1 MEILTA
7 IQTVVWGPV
16 TIILLFGTGLYY
28 TIRLKGI
35 QLHLGKSFK
44 YMLEQEEGH
53 GDVSAFGSLCTALA
67 ATIGTGSIVGVAT
80 ALKAGGPGAL
90 FWMWISAI
98 LGMAT
103 KYAECVL
110 AVKFR
115 IKDDKGQMAGGPMY
129 YIENG
134 LGKKFKWLAILF
146 AFFGTFTALLGCG
159 TFPQVNA
166 IAESVGSAFN
176 VPIPIVGAIVTILV
190 AVVVFGGIS
199 SISKVAEFIVPVMA
213 ILYIGGC
220 IVALILNA
228 SMIPVAFGKIFEAA
242 FTPYAMGGGVAG
254 TVIISVM
261 TAMRTGVAR
270 GVYTNEAGLGS
281 APIVVAA
288 AQTNSPVRQGLI
300 SMIGVFLTTL
310 IICTMTG
317 LVVIMSGLLD
327 TTDLDGGVLSNTAFQ
342 MALPGNIGVYIV
354 SIGLI
359 FFAFT
364 TIIGWCYYGER
375 CVVYLANSTKLV
387 LAFRV
392 VYVLCV
398 ASAPYLSL
406 QAIWTLADITNALMA
421 FPNLVGL
428 LLLSPIVIKET
439 NNFFCDL
446 KKQKEKENANM

>member
-44 YMLEQEEGH
+44 YTLEKEEGH

-134 LGKKFKWLAILF
+134 LGKKFKWLAVLF

-199 SISKVAEFIVPVMA
+199 SISKVAELIVPVMA

-220 IVALILNA
+220 VVALILNA

-242 FTPYAMGGGVAG
+242 FSPYAMGGGIAG

-300 SMIGVFLTTL
+300 SMIGVFLTTI

-375 CVVYLANSTKLV
+375 CVVYLANGTKLV
-387 LAFRV
+387 LVFRI

-439 NNFFCDL
+439 NDFFADL
-446 KKQKEKENANM
+446 KKQKERENANM

>member
-1 MEILTA
+1 MDILA
-7 IQTVVWGPV
+7 SIQTVVWGPV
-16 TIILLFGTGLYY
+16 TIVLLFATGLYY

-35 QLHLGKSFK
+35 QLQLGKSFK
-44 YMLEQEEGH
+44 YMLEKEEGS

-115 IKDDKGQMAGGPMY
+115 ITDDKGQMAGGPMY

-134 LGKKFKWLAILF
+134 LGKKFKWLAVLF

-166 IAESVGSAFN
+166 IAESVSSAFHIS
-176 VPIPIVGAIVTILV
+176 VPIVGAVITILV
-190 AVVVFGGIS
+190 AVVVFGGIT
-199 SISKVAEFIVPVMA
+199 SISKVAEFIVPIMA

-220 IVALILNA
+220 VIALILNA
-228 SMIPVAFGKIFEAA
+228 SLIPEAFSRIFHAA
-242 FTPYAMGGGVAG
+242 FQPYAMGGGIAG

-288 AQTNSPVRQGLI
+288 AQTNSPVRQGLV

-317 LVVIMSGLLD
+317 LVILTSGLLE
-327 TTDLDGGVLSNTAFQ
+327 TTNLDGSILTNTAFQ
-342 MALPGNIGVYIV
+342 NALPGNIGLYIV
-354 SIGLI
+354 SIGLV

-375 CVVYLANSTKLV
+375 CVVYLANGTKLV
-387 LAFRV
+387 KPFRV
-392 VYVLCV
+392 LYIICI
-398 ASAPYLSL
+398 AAAPYLSL

-421 FPNLVGL
+421 FPNLIGL
-428 LLLSPIVIKET
+428 LLLSPVVIKET
-439 NNFFCDL
+439 NAFFADL
-446 KKQKEKENANM
+446 KQKENA

>member
-44 YMLEQEEGH
+44 YMLEKEEGH

-387 LAFRV
+387 LAFRI

-439 NNFFCDL
+439 NDFFADL

>member
-1 MEILTA
+1 MDILA
-7 IQTVVWGPV
+7 SIQTVVWGPV
-16 TIILLFGTGLYY
+16 TIVLLFATGLYY

-35 QLHLGKSFK
+35 QLQLGKSFK
-44 YMLEQEEGH
+44 YMLEKEEGS

-115 IKDDKGQMAGGPMY
+115 ITDDKGQMAGGPMY

-166 IAESVGSAFN
+166 IAESVGTAFN

-190 AVVVFGGIS
+190 AVVIFGGIN
-199 SISKVAEFIVPVMA
+199 SISKVAELIVPVMA

-228 SMIPVAFGKIFEAA
+228 SLIPAAFSKIFEAA

-300 SMIGVFLTTL
+300 SMIGVFLTTI

-317 LVVIMSGLLD
+317 LVVIMSGFLE
-327 TTDLDGGVLSNTAFQ
+327 TTDLDGGLLSNAAFQ

-354 SIGLI
+354 SIGLV

-364 TIIGWCYYGER
+364 TIIGWAYYGER
-375 CVVYLANSTKLV
+375 CIVYLTSGTKWIF
-387 LAFRV
+387 AFRV
-392 VYVLCV
+392 VYVICI
-398 ASAPYLSL
+398 AAAPYLSL

-439 NNFFCDL
+439 NAFFADL
-446 KKQKEKENANM
+446 KEQKQNANM